1 MINIL
6 FLGIIILVG
15 MVLQTL
21 LPLDIFNNA
30 TYALGIILLAGYTA
44 GKVVRKVGLPSITG
58 CILVGILVGPHG
70 LALITVKNVAD
81 LQLLNGLALSII
93 ALTAGGEINFSRLKS
108 NLRTIH
114 FVLIMQT
121 VIMILGITLFLLLL
135 QSIIP
140 FMAGLDFRAVVAAG
154 LLIGVISSASSPST
168 TLAVIVETRI
178 RNRLTDI
185 VLSIVMLKDIV
196 ILFLFVIVLNLSR
209 ALVGGQTF
217 DRGKILTSFLEIA
230 GSLISGIVIGLII
243 VIYLKFVKKNTI
255 VFILAISFFG
265 YEIFHP
271 LHLHPLLVMMVAGF
285 VVENYSREGD
295 RLMKH
300 IESLSPPIYVLF
312 FTLTGAAINLVYLKE
327 LWFITL
333 LIVLIRMLLKYSGT
347 WLGCTLAG
355 EKKPVNRI
363 MWMSFISQAGLSLGM
378 AKIIEINFRDFG
390 MSLAVLIISVIVIN
404 QITGPL
410 LLKLFLDR
418 CDRQDKKIR
427 N

>member
-70 LALITVKNVAD
+70 LALITAKNVAD

-121 VIMILGITLFLLLL
+121 VIMIIGITLFLLLL
-135 QSIIP
+135 QSLIP
-140 FMAGLDFRAVVAAG
+140 FMAGLDFKTVVAAG

-178 RNRLTDI
+178 RNRLTEI

-209 ALVGGQTF
+209 ALVGGQAF
-217 DRGKILTSFLEIA
+217 DRGKILISFLEIA

-312 FTLTGAAINLVYLKE
+312 FTLTGAAINLVYLRE
-327 LWFITL
+327 LWFITI
-333 LIVLIRMLLKYSGT
+333 LIVFIRMLLKYFGT

-418 CDRQDKKIR
+418 CDRQDKKK
-427 N
+427 